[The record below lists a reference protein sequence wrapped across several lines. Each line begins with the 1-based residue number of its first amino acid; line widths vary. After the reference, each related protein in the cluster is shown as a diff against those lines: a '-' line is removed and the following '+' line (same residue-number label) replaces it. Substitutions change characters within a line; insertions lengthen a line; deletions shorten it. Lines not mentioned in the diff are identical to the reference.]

1 MASRCPPGQ
10 FITAEATVPCSDLPP
25 LSTAGTAGSVLMLSR
40 TTQRLKLVL
49 ALLIQCQARVLG
61 LCRARAA
68 RGAQAQIG
76 FCFRLDGL
84 HANGLV
90 SYAFDG
96 KVTTNKS
103 LGEAARVRRDAHRA

>member
-1 MASRCPPGQ
+1 MPALVFNVRRERKAHPREAPP
-10 FITAEATVPCSDLPP
+10 
-25 LSTAGTAGSVLMLSR
+25 
-40 TTQRLKLVL
+40 
-49 ALLIQCQARVLG
+49 
-61 LCRARAA
+61 
-68 RGAQAQIG
+68 QAQIG

>member
-1 MASRCPPGQ
+1 MRQ
-10 FITAEATVPCSDLPP
+10 YT
-25 LSTAGTAGSVLMLSR
+25 
-40 TTQRLKLVL
+40 
-49 ALLIQCQARVLG
+49 RVLQQFLMRYSSKLLG
-61 LCRARAA
+61 SRRCRHAAELLTKPFRARRRA
-68 RGAQAQIG
+68 RTRQNAPARTLMMKPDL
-76 FCFRLDGL
+76 FRVDGL

>member
-1 MASRCPPGQ
+1 MRYSSKFLGSLLSARSETANQAFSRPP
-10 FITAEATVPCSDLPP
+10 AREDATNAPCHRTLMKPDLF
-25 LSTAGTAGSVLMLSR
+25 
-40 TTQRLKLVL
+40 
-49 ALLIQCQARVLG
+49 RV
-61 LCRARAA
+61 
-68 RGAQAQIG
+68 
-76 FCFRLDGL
+76 DGL